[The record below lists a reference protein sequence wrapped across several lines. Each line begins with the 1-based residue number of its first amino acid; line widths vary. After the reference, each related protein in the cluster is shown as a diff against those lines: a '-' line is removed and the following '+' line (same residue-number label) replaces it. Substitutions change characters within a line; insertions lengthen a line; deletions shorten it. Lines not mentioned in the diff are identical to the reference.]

1 MSRCFTL
8 EYATWFRLILPGFQ
22 ALGLPI
28 PLGGTTVF
36 FRRHV
41 LEELGGWDAHNV
53 TEDAELGMRLAKAG
67 YRTELIDTTTYEEAC
82 CAPRAWIRQRS
93 RWLKGYAATYMVL
106 MKDPKALFTQLGW
119 RGFLGVQ
126 LIFLCTLSQ
135 FALAPLI
142 LGLWLLPVQDVAS
155 STGISWLT
163 SAIAAMFIMAEI
175 ANITVT
181 ALATRRAEQRR
192 FWIWIP
198 TLHAYFFLA
207 SLACYKAL
215 WELIRDPFY
224 WDKTSHG
231 KSLRR
236 AQPSPSG
243 AKSPLPRPLRR
254 PHVGASET
262 PPKYVRAEPDKH
274 GRRHRFQ

>member
-1 MSRCFTL
+1 M
-8 EYATWFRLILPGFQ
+8 
-22 ALGLPI
+22 
-28 PLGGTTVF
+28 
-36 FRRHV
+36 
-41 LEELGGWDAHNV
+41 
-53 TEDAELGMRLAKAG
+53 
-67 YRTELIDTTTYEEAC
+67 
-82 CAPRAWIRQRS
+82 
-93 RWLKGYAATYMVL
+93 
-106 MKDPKALFTQLGW
+106 QLGW

-142 LGLWLLPVQDVAS
+142 LGLWLLPVQEVAS

-163 SAIAAMFIMAEI
+163 SAIVAMFIMAEV

-181 ALATRRAEQRR
+181 ALATRRAEHRR

-243 AKSPLPRPLRR
+243 AKPPLPRPLRR
-254 PHVGASET
+254 PHVSASET